1 MKMLD
6 KIYSEDGRLKFY
18 MIFFLWILLSFYLF
32 CFTATIYDL
41 FGCII
46 LVTHFI
52 GFMIY
57 KVRTK

>member
-1 MKMLD
+1 MEMLD

-32 CFTATIYDL
+32 GFTATIYDL
-41 FGCII
+41 LGCIV

-57 KVRTK
+57 KVITK

>member
-18 MIFFLWILLSFYLF
+18 MIFSLWILLSFYLF
-32 CFTATIYDL
+32 GFKSTIYDL
-41 FGCII
+41 FSCLI
-46 LVTHFI
+46 LVIHFV

-57 KVRTK
+57 KVRAK

>member
-18 MIFFLWILLSFYLF
+18 MIFFIWILLSFYLF
-32 CFTATIYDL
+32 GFKSTIYDL
-41 FGCII
+41 FGYIVLAI
-46 LVTHFI
+46 HLI

-57 KVRTK
+57 KARTK

>member
-32 CFTATIYDL
+32 GFRSTIYDL
-41 FGCII
+41 FGLTVLAI
-46 LVTHFI
+46 HAI
-52 GFMIY
+52 GFIIY
-57 KVRTK
+57 KATAK

>member
-18 MIFFLWILLSFYLF
+18 MIFSLWILLSFYLF
-32 CFTATIYDL
+32 GFTTTIYDL
-41 FGCII
+41 FGCLI
-46 LVTHFI
+46 LVIHFV

-57 KVRTK
+57 KVRAK